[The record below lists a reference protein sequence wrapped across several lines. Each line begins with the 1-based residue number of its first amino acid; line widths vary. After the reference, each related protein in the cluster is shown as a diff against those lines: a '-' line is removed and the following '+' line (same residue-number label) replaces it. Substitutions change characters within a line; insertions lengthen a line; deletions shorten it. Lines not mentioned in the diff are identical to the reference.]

1 MTKEVQGDFF
11 EWKMVQFKSWAL
23 LNQKSNFNWT
33 FFLVFKYIPLVALN
47 MTLLIMKLLSLKLDE
62 PIFMETEEILKEK
75 GIPRNRYINEAL
87 DFYNRYH
94 KRKKIAKAFAK
105 ASALVRESSM
115 EINAEFDQ
123 LIDEE
128 AIWYLAR

>member
-1 MTKEVQGDFF
+1 M
-11 EWKMVQFKSWAL
+11 KM
-23 LNQKSNFNWT
+23 
-33 FFLVFKYIPLVALN
+33 
-47 MTLLIMKLLSLKLDE
+47 LSLKLNE
-62 PIFMETEEILKEK
+62 PIFEETEEILKEK

-87 DFYNRYH
+87 AFYNRYH
-94 KRKKIAKAFAK
+94 KRKKLAEAFAK

-128 AIWYLAR
+128 AI

>member
-1 MTKEVQGDFF
+1 
-11 EWKMVQFKSWAL
+11 
-23 LNQKSNFNWT
+23 
-33 FFLVFKYIPLVALN
+33 
-47 MTLLIMKLLSLKLDE
+47 MKLLSLKLDE
-62 PIFMETEEILKEK
+62 PIYKETEEILKEK

-105 ASALVRESSM
+105 ASVLVRESSM

-123 LIDEE
+123 LIDDE
-128 AIWYLAR
+128 AI

>member
-1 MTKEVQGDFF
+1 MTS
-11 EWKMVQFKSWAL
+11 FK
-23 LNQKSNFNWT
+23 
-33 FFLVFKYIPLVALN
+33 
-47 MTLLIMKLLSLKLDE
+47 MKLLSLKLDE

-94 KRKKIAKAFAK
+94 KRKKISNAFAK

-128 AIWYLAR
+128 AI